1 MEESMDQAGTLRNM
15 VGNRPRTDEID
26 GAGVKVIAV
35 TSGKGGVGKTNVVAN
50 LAFALASLNE
60 KKVLVLDADLGLG
73 NLDILLGLA
82 PRHNLT
88 DVIAGRKRIHEIIVE
103 GPGGMKILPASSG
116 IQEVTALSAGYRANL
131 LTQLDEL
138 EQEIDYLLIDTA
150 AGISSNVTF
159 FNAAANEIVVVTSPE
174 PTAITDAYA
183 LMKVMSRKYGASRFQ
198 LLVNSVKS
206 ETEAKGVYGKLSSV
220 ADRFLNITIDYLGF
234 IQHDPTVTRAVREQ
248 RAIAEKYPGSPASL
262 GFKRL
267 ARQVLKRDGQ
277 VAPDGNIKFF
287 WKRIFQVA

>member
-1 MEESMDQAGTLRNM
+1 MDQAGTLRSM
-15 VGNRPRTDEID
+15 VGNRDRAEGRD
-26 GAGVKVIAV
+26 GSGVRVIAV

-50 LAFALASLNE
+50 LAFALASLNQ

-88 DVIAGRKRIHEIIVE
+88 DVIAGRRRIHEIIVE

-116 IQEVTALSAGYRANL
+116 VQEVTDLSTGYRANL

-159 FNAAANEIVVVTSPE
+159 FTAAANEIVVVTSPE

-206 ETEAKGVYGKLSSV
+206 EMEAKGVYGKLNSV
-220 ADRFLNITIDYLGF
+220 ADRFLNITIHYLGF
-234 IQHDPTVTRAVREQ
+234 IQHDPTVAKAVREQ

-262 GFKRL
+262 CFKRL
-267 ARQVLKRDGQ
+267 ARQFLQKDRQ
-277 VAPDGNIKFF
+277 VVPDGNIKFF

>member
-1 MEESMDQAGTLRNM
+1 MDQAGTLRSM
-15 VGNRPRTDEID
+15 VGSQG
-26 GAGVKVIAV
+26 GAEGMRRSGVKVIAV

-50 LAFALASLNE
+50 LAFTLASLNK

-82 PRHNLT
+82 PRHNLS
-88 DVIAGRKRIHEIIVE
+88 DVIAGRRRIHEIIID

-116 IQEVTALSAGYRANL
+116 IQEVTELSAGYRANL

-159 FNAAANEIVVVTSPE
+159 FNAAANDIVVVTSPE

-206 ETEAKGVYGKLSSV
+206 ESEAKGVYGKLSSV
-220 ADRFLNITIDYLGF
+220 ADRFLNITIDYLGCV
-234 IQHDPTVTRAVREQ
+234 QHDPTVTRAVREQ
-248 RAIAEKYPGSPASL
+248 RAIAEKYPGSPASVC
-262 GFKRL
+262 FKRL

-277 VAPDGNIKFF
+277 VTSDGNIKFF
-287 WKRIFQVA
+287 WKRIFQVV